1 MDENPWVQIERKTLR
16 EKIYNALISRTDVL
30 SLCSLLIKDIILSA
44 VSTIMMIRD
53 DFVDD
58 RGVVLIQ
65 MVVGGQQ
72 GEQGR
77 VVGECVLESGSGG

>member
-1 MDENPWVQIERKTLR
+1 MFAAD
-16 EKIYNALISRTDVL
+16 
-30 SLCSLLIKDIILSA
+30 KDIILSA

-77 VVGECVLESGSGG
+77 VVGECVLERVQEGNENPQRGESGSGEKKVKAT